1 MFGFEAGDAALM
13 SGWLL
18 LLVIFLLPFWQEDVA
33 VITAATASLN
43 NAAPTTV
50 LVLVIIAGLVGSD
63 AWKYWIG
70 RLGRRYQWAHKFA
83 EKPGVSI
90 AGDLIRKEFVQ
101 TMLTARFVPGTR
113 IPTYVAAGFFKA
125 DYPKYVL
132 TLVFTAAMY
141 VGIMF
146 TLFHALGAIVGE
158 QAKFWLPIG
167 AVVILVGYI
176 LFRWLNHVAKHEGPM
191 TPMTKEFDHPMPDM
205 PGFDGNPYEVEDH
218 ADTQDNAEP
227 ASSQPEAP
235 ALAMSGRDKNEQ
247 EIDEPADKSANSS
260 RL

>member
-43 NAAPTTV
+43 GAAPTTV
-50 LVLVIIAGLVGSD
+50 LVFVIIAGLVGSD

-125 DYPKYVL
+125 DYPRYVL
-132 TLVFTAAMY
+132 TLVFTATLY
-141 VGIMF
+141 VAIVF
-146 TLFHALGAIVGE
+146 TLFHVLGAIVGE

-191 TPMTKEFDHPMPDM
+191 TPLTKEFDHPMPDM
-205 PGFDGNPYEVEDH
+205 PGFDGNPYESEDSDDAA
-218 ADTQDNAEP
+218 ADG
-227 ASSQPEAP
+227 AP
-235 ALAMSGRDKNEQ
+235 AEAETAPPKDNEN
-247 EIDEPADKSANSS
+247 DETIYKPADKRASNS

>member
-13 SGWLL
+13 SGWVLYL
-18 LLVIFLLPFWQEDVA
+18 IIFLLPFWQEDVA
-33 VITAATASLN
+33 VIAAATASLN
-43 NAAPTTV
+43 NAAPTP
-50 LVLVIIAGLVGSD
+50 LLVIVILAGLVGSD

-70 RLGRRYQWAHKFA
+70 RLGRRYEWAHKFA

-113 IPTYVAAGFFKA
+113 IPTYIAAGFFKA
-125 DYPKYVL
+125 DYPRYVL
-132 TLVFTAAMY
+132 TLVFTAALY

-146 TLFHALGAIVGE
+146 TLFHALGAIAGE

-167 AVVILVGYI
+167 AVVLLVGYI

-191 TPMTKEFDHPMPDM
+191 TPLTKEFDHPMADM
-205 PGFDGNPYEVEDH
+205 PGFDGNPYEEKEHDDKKDKVVIDKKSDE
-218 ADTQDNAEP
+218 AA
-227 ASSQPEAP
+227 AFVAPEGTENGQK
-235 ALAMSGRDKNEQ
+235 L
-247 EIDEPADKSANSS
+247 DEPANKSASS
-260 RL
+260 RGI

>member
-33 VITAATASLN
+33 VITAATASLS

-50 LVLVIIAGLVGSD
+50 LVIVIIAGLVGSD

-125 DYPKYVL
+125 DYPKYLL

-141 VGIMF
+141 VGIVF
-146 TLFHALGAIVGE
+146 ALFHALGAIVGE
-158 QAKFWLPIG
+158 KAKFWLPIG

-205 PGFDGNPYEVEDH
+205 PGFDGNPYEDKDH
-218 ADTQDNAEP
+218 TDTPDNSEA
-227 ASSQPEAP
+227 AANHAEAP
-235 ALAMSGRDKNEQ
+235 VLAMSGRVENEQ
-247 EIDEPADKSANSS
+247 EIDEPADKRANNSG
-260 RL
+260 L